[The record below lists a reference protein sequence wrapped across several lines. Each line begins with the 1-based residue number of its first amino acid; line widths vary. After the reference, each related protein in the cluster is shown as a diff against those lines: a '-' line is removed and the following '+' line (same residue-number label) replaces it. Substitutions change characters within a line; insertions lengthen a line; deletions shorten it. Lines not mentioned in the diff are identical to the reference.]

1 MFIIYNSICLF
12 GKSVLNKISISREFS
27 EIIRKKYTILYSF
40 HMNNQ
45 FTDLLFNVFTFK
57 VDRLIIKDYSL
68 MKVM

>member
-1 MFIIYNSICLF
+1 MFIVKIS
-12 GKSVLNKISISREFS
+12 LNKISISREFF
-27 EIIRKKYTILYSF
+27 EIIRKEYTILYSF
-40 HMNNQ
+40 HMKKQ